1 MPTFFRENMNIISVS
16 TGIILNDRKEIL
28 LAERISTDKIFQD
41 GNFQVEN

>member
-1 MPTFFRENMNIISVS
+1 MNIISVS
-16 TGIILNDRKEIL
+16 AGIILNDRKEIL